1 MSEALTVLNNN
12 QPTALAVGGGFG
24 LDSRLFKLKP
34 GTLEIVQRTTKQD
47 GAIPGKLRVTQ
58 TNEHFDEMRVVL
70 LINPQ
75 EQRQYFPKGAKMER
89 DSKACFSLDNIQPHP
104 RAKDPQ
110 AINCAVCTK
119 GDINWKKWRET
130 KNSNDLPPC
139 QKYWHLFV
147 ADRQTQMAYYL
158 NLKGKSVM
166 PFEQAMQNMA
176 RLFASL
182 EANVKAANAK
192 KGFSFNPK
200 TRQFSPTPG
209 VTIPEGVTADPLPNI
224 FDISF
229 TMYVKK
235 DAGGDAFVFQ
245 AKEFKA
251 LLPEARAE
259 FGALVEDFLNRRA
272 NGQVV
277 SQEEVEAENDAKEA
291 NAAVSEQSGIS
302 ADSSPNVKAVEVQ
315 AVVGGQAVVGEIV
328 GKDEPITI

>member
-1 MSEALTVLNNN
+1 MSEALTVLNNT
-12 QPTALAVGGGFG
+12 QPTALAIGGGFG

-34 GTLEIVQRTTKQD
+34 GTLEIVQRTTKQE
-47 GAIPGKLRVTQ
+47 GAQPGKIRVTQ
-58 TNEHFDEMRVVL
+58 TNEHFDEMRLVL

-89 DSKACFSLDNIQPHP
+89 DSKLCFSLDNIRPHIK
-104 RAKDPQ
+104 AKEPQ
-110 AINCAVCTK
+110 AMDCATCTK

-158 NLKGKSVM
+158 NLKGKSVL

-176 RLFASL
+176 RLFATL
-182 EANVKAANAK
+182 EANVKAENAK
-192 KGFSFNPK
+192 LGFSFNPK
-200 TRQFSPTPG
+200 TRQFFPTPG
-209 VTIPEGVTADPLPNI
+209 ATIAEGVTAKPLPNI

-235 DAGGDAFVFQ
+235 DAGGDSFVFQ
-245 AKEFKA
+245 AKDFKA

-277 SQEEVEAENDAKEA
+277 SQEEVEAEEEAKQ
-291 NAAVSEQSGIS
+291 AVSETPANAPVPS
-302 ADSSPNVKAVEVQ
+302 APAPKPVEVQ

-328 GKDEPITI
+328 SKDAPITI